1 MGVAVAGVPVV
12 VGLVGVAEVV
22 APDDDNV
29 DDDEAPDDDVEHA
42 ARSDVVINTN
52 IPRRQCTSAH
62 YARKHE
68 RNPDSAGTD
77 PRQPHRVGA

>member
-1 MGVAVAGVPVV
+1 MGAAV
-12 VGLVGVAEVV
+12 VGVAEVV
-22 APDDDNV
+22 GAADDDDV
-29 DDDEAPDDDVEHA
+29 DDDEADDNDDDDEHA
-42 ARSDVVINTN
+42 ARSDVVTNTN

-68 RNPDSAGTD
+68 RNPDPAGTD